1 MKVDLLGVSGLSV
14 AQIAAS
20 TCVSSEIPNSVDPKG
35 LISALRSG
43 HDSLLEHITL
53 SFVIEGISR
62 VCLAQLTRHRHASFS
77 VQSQRYVPMS
87 EKDIDVR
94 RIIPGT
100 SVDDEG
106 HISVDWIQPKM
117 IDPWVKYLDVDLD
130 ELNQDCREVARYMK
144 GMGFKGED
152 IRYIYPQ
159 GVLTN
164 LIMTCNFREFA
175 HMCGLRRCARAQ
187 KEIRDLF
194 DMMADKVCD
203 RLRATVSSDD
213 LLDELL
219 RRLEPQC
226 IQIGYCPEERT
237 CGAMPRYQELK
248 DAYANRTKE
257 D

>member
-1 MKVDLLGVSGLSV
+1 MKVDLLGIGGLTV

-20 TCVSSEIPNSVDPKG
+20 TCVSQTIPDTADPKG
-35 LISALRSG
+35 LTMALRSG

-53 SFVIEGISR
+53 SFMIEGISR

-77 VQSQRYVPMS
+77 VQSQRYVPLS
-87 EKDIDVR
+87 TDVDIKQL
-94 RIIPGT
+94 IPGT
-100 SVDDEG
+100 TVDG
-106 HISVDWIQPKM
+106 RGRISVDWLDPKV
-117 IDPWVKYLDVDLD
+117 IDPYIRYLDADLD
-130 ELNQDCREVARYMK
+130 ELSNRCTDAARYMNA
-144 GMGFKGED
+144 MGFKGED

-159 GVLTN
+159 GVQTN
-164 LIMTCNFREFA
+164 LVMTCNFRELA

-237 CGAMPRYQELK
+237 CGAMPRLWELK